1 MSSTALRATSKKPYC
16 ATKLG
21 ERGYTESLKVAHKGT
36 NVKIIIL
43 YPGGIN
49 TNFYKNSR
57 DYISEEK
64 QNSFMNPIDVA
75 DTILSSANLIV
86 TDIII
91 ELNSK

>member
-1 MSSTALRATSKKPYC
+1 MYC
-16 ATKLG
+16 ATKWG
-21 ERGYTESLKVAHKGT
+21 EREYTESLKVAHKGT
-36 NVKIIIL
+36 KVKIIIV
-43 YPGGIN
+43 YTGGIN

-64 QNSFMNPIDVA
+64 QNSFMSPIDVVN
-75 DTILSSANLIV
+75 TILSSANLIV